1 MLPPPGRQGPGRM
14 PTAAVEAL
22 DLVVARRAAGAL
34 PGDRRAAGIGQ
45 GTELAQLRPYQIG
58 DDVRQIDASA
68 TARTGIPHVRLQV
81 PERVLTTWLVLD
93 LSPSLA
99 YGTPTRLKSDVAEG
113 VALVMARLGA
123 RRGGRR
129 GGP

>member
-1 MLPPPGRQGPGRM
+1 M

-68 TARTGIPHVRLQV
+68 TARTGVPHVRLQV
-81 PERVLTTWLVLD
+81 PERAVVTWLVLD
-93 LSPSLA
+93 VSASMA
-99 YGTPTRLKSDVAEG
+99 FGSQGRLKSLTG
-113 VALVMARLGA
+113 SQPLARNASKTSPRKSIPAKAKRIPGDLLS
-123 RRGGRR
+123 R
-129 GGP
+129 